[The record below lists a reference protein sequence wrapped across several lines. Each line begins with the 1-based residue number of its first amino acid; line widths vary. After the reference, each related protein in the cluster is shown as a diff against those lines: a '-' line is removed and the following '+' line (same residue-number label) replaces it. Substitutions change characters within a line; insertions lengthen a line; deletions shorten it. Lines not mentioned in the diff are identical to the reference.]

1 MAKKAAAPAPNDIG
15 ARKEMTIS
23 AETAEQARRNVALL
37 MTNPLFAAA
46 RAIQVTEGT
55 QQGYGALL
63 DTEEL
68 LKVLRV
74 QAEMV
79 NDGNLGRVEWMLLS
93 QATALQSLFSRLVER
108 GMKADL
114 LPHFESFMRLALRAQ
129 AQSTRTL
136 EVLATVK
143 NPPVFAKQANIAQQ
157 QQVNNGPA
165 VPGPEPTRARNPTS
179 GQSKLLEP
187 LPDERL
193 EFGTQGAASG
203 ADSQLATV
211 GTVHRPQ
218 D

>member
-1 MAKKAAAPAPNDIG
+1 M
-15 ARKEMTIS
+15 
-23 AETAEQARRNVALL
+23 
-37 MTNPLFAAA
+37 LF
-46 RAIQVTEGT
+46 
-55 QQGYGALL
+55 
-63 DTEEL
+63 
-68 LKVLRV
+68 
-74 QAEMV
+74 
-79 NDGNLGRVEWMLLS
+79 S
-93 QATALQSLFSRLVER
+93 QAVALQSLFSRLVER

-114 LPHFESFMRLALRAQ
+114 LPHFEAYMRLALRAQ

-143 NPPVFAKQANIAQQ
+143 NPPVVFAKQANIAQQ

-165 VPGPEPTRARNPTS
+165 VPAVTRARNPAPA
-179 GQSKLLEP
+179 QSKLLET

-211 GTVHRPQ
+211 GTVNRPQ

>member
-15 ARKEMTIS
+15 AQKNMTIS

-46 RAIQVTEGT
+46 RTIQVTEGT
-55 QQGYGALL
+55 QGYGALL

-108 GMKADL
+108 GMKAEL

-143 NPPVFAKQANIAQQ
+143 NPPVVFAKQANIAQQ

-165 VPGPEPTRARNPTS
+165 VPAPTRARNPAPA
-179 GQSKLLEP
+179 QSKLLET

-193 EFGTQGAASG
+193 DFGTQGAASG
-203 ADSQLATV
+203 ADSKLATV
-211 GTVHRPQ
+211 GTVHRPP

>member
-1 MAKKAAAPAPNDIG
+1 MAKKAAAPSSNDIG
-15 ARKEMTIS
+15 SRKNLTIS

-63 DTEEL
+63 DTDEL

-74 QAEMV
+74 QAEIV
-79 NDGNLGRVEWMLLS
+79 NDGNLARVEWMLLS

-108 GMKADL
+108 GMTADL

-165 VPGPEPTRARNPTS
+165 VPAVTRAQNPAS
-179 GQSKLLEP
+179 AQSKLLEP

-203 ADSQLATV
+203 PDSPLATV

>member
-1 MAKKAAAPAPNDIG
+1 MAKKAAAPASNDIG
-15 ARKEMTIS
+15 ARKNLTIA

-63 DTEEL
+63 DTDEL

-79 NDGNLGRVEWMLLS
+79 NDGNLARVEWMLLS

-108 GMKADL
+108 GMTADL
-114 LPHFESFMRLALRAQ
+114 LPHFEGFMRLALRAQ

-143 NPPVFAKQANIAQQ
+143 NPPVVFAKQANIAQQ

-165 VPGPEPTRARNPTS
+165 VPAMRARNPAPA
-179 GQSKLLEP
+179 QSKLLET

-203 ADSQLATV
+203 ADSPLATV

>member
-1 MAKKAAAPAPNDIG
+1 MAKKAATPDPNDIG
-15 ARKEMTIS
+15 ARKEMTLS
-23 AETAEQARRNVALL
+23 VATPEQARRDVARL
-37 MTNPLFAAA
+37 MTAPEYEAT
-46 RAIQVTEGT
+46 RVIQAVERTG
-55 QQGYGALL
+55 GYGGQL
-63 DTEEL
+63 DTPEL
-68 LKVLRV
+68 VGCLRALTDKVKSGDLG
-74 QAEMV
+74 QAEA
-79 NDGNLGRVEWMLLS
+79 MLFN

-114 LPHFESFMRLALRAQ
+114 LPHFEAYMRLALRAQ

-165 VPGPEPTRARNPTS
+165 VPAVARARNPATE
-179 GQSKLLEP
+179 QSKLLET

-203 ADSQLATV
+203 ADSPLATV
-211 GTVHRPQ
+211 GTVNRPQ

>member
-79 NDGNLGRVEWMLLS
+79 NDGNLARVEWMLLS
-93 QATALQSLFSRLVER
+93 QATALQSLFARLVER
-108 GMKADL
+108 GMKAEL
-114 LPHFESFMRLALRAQ
+114 LPHFEAYMRLALRAQ

-165 VPGPEPTRARNPTS
+165 VPAVTRARNPAPA
-179 GQSKLLEP
+179 QSKLLET

>member
-15 ARKEMTIS
+15 AQKNMTIS

-46 RAIQVTEGT
+46 RTIQVTEGT
-55 QQGYGALL
+55 QGYGALL

-79 NDGNLGRVEWMLLS
+79 NDGDLKRVEWMLLS

-108 GMKADL
+108 GMKAEL

-165 VPGPEPTRARNPTS
+165 VPAPTRARELEPA
-179 GQSKLLEP
+179 QSKLLEP
-187 LPDERL
+187 IPDERL

-211 GTVHRPQ
+211 ETVHRPP